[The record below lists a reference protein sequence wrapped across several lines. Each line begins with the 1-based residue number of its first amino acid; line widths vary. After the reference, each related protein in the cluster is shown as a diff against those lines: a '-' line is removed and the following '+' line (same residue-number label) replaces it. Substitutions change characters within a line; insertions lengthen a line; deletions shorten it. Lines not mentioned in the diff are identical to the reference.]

1 MFEIKIMLDD
11 LQKVNTFVAVA
22 MSKDYDIDLISG
34 KYLVNA
40 KSIMGIFSLDLTKPI
55 TVRTEIFDEEF
66 FKQIE
71 IIKHLTFLKILF
83 RSYYVERF

>member
-1 MFEIKIMLDD
+1 MINQKILLDN
-11 LQKVNTFVAVA
+11 LQKVNTFVAIT

-55 TVRTEIFDEEF
+55 TVKADIDDDEFLNEIKCYTVTE
-66 FKQIE
+66 
-71 IIKHLTFLKILF
+71 
-83 RSYYVERF
+83 